1 MFNKTTSANFL
12 KFGQI
17 SETFSK
23 HSLSFERFITDNH
36 QVNLLKSY
44 DHTVYISPLEGMAML
59 VISEDP
65 ELDEL
70 QLFAIHRNIS
80 IKKGMYFAIVPM
92 TTVICYDIYY
102 NPSGVMQIYNLPE
115 VKTFDNIQLKTKVEN
130 IIAYYYVVKSPNY
143 VFPGETHY
151 LYELTYVD
159 NGSLQTTIEGQ
170 KYILSSNQCIFY
182 GPGQSHS
189 QFVIGPES
197 CSYLTVIFEA
207 TGVSKDHLLNKV
219 FNVTKEQKSI
229 IDDFVRNSNNSLA
242 YSEDLLVVTL
252 NTLLL
257 KLLQTEALGKNQD
270 KVTIPITQHFQN
282 NFLEEIVTYIHNNI
296 YGPLTVED
304 ISQEFSISRTY
315 LQRLFKENLHTSPK
329 QYINEIKLS
338 NSKMLIKKGQY
349 SFSEIADMLGYS
361 SIHYFSRL
369 FSAKFGVTPSEY
381 SKKIYE

>member
-159 NGSLQTTIEGQ
+159 NGSLQTT
-170 KYILSSNQCIFY
+170 
-182 GPGQSHS
+182 
-189 QFVIGPES
+189 
-197 CSYLTVIFEA
+197 
-207 TGVSKDHLLNKV
+207 DR
-219 FNVTKEQKSI
+219 KS
-229 IDDFVRNSNNSLA
+229 
-242 YSEDLLVVTL
+242 VV
-252 NTLLL
+252 
-257 KLLQTEALGKNQD
+257 
-270 KVTIPITQHFQN
+270 
-282 NFLEEIVTYIHNNI
+282 
-296 YGPLTVED
+296 
-304 ISQEFSISRTY
+304 
-315 LQRLFKENLHTSPK
+315 
-329 QYINEIKLS
+329 
-338 NSKMLIKKGQY
+338 
-349 SFSEIADMLGYS
+349 
-361 SIHYFSRL
+361 
-369 FSAKFGVTPSEY
+369 
-381 SKKIYE
+381 